1 MGLSDGP
8 GFDLP
13 MMFAVMRVELKKYE
27 FPYFVNMFYRTGV
40 LRYVHFLLPARRVYE
55 TCRGIVKIDEPI
67 WLSNR
72 DGRKSFDARA
82 VFRLLNVNEKPVK
95 NFRQYMLALWA
106 AGVSAYSVDVISRQ
120 VTYYSGV
127 NDTAS
132 AFNWATRI
140 TCR

>member
-1 MGLSDGP
+1 MTNNGP
-8 GFDLP
+8 GFDLFT
-13 MMFAVMRVELKKYE
+13 MQTDLRVKLKQSDS
-27 FPYFVNMFYRTGV
+27 PYFVDMFYRAGV
-40 LRYVHFLLPARRVYE
+40 LNYVHFLLPARRVYE

-72 DGRKSFDARA
+72 EGRKSFDARA

-95 NFRQYMLALWA
+95 NFRQYMLALWT

-120 VTYYSGV
+120 ATYYSSV

-132 AFNWATRI
+132 AFNWAARI